1 MPVVLELEAPDWTL
15 SIWTRDI
22 QKSQDQLK
30 NTLAQRGKPLLPTV
44 LKLNPAL
51 VIDAKCIEVL
61 PAAASSD
68 LEPRLPTAELTCA
81 EPLFF
86 ENKSYDFTF
95 AFNNSVASSPEPK
108 IIHKL
113 KRVEESFYA
122 SGDTLRGNI
131 NFGNDIGWFRL
142 TLCYWKHGQVIVQ
155 NIAFEVHPTKMDL
168 TSDIDVI
175 QTKIDQQF
183 PLWRFSLAKKTE
195 HEFSASRKPHEYFP
209 LLWLAHFE
217 KLHVL
222 FFNNAKLILNAPHSR
237 LLPNTRH
244 LTADKIKTKIGHK
257 LEQKIT
263 NTLAMGNENK
273 RFSVTTH
280 LLSVDTPEN
289 QFVKMALS
297 KCANTLSRFIASA
310 KANDKKP
317 DNQILSHSFYNT
329 LNEWQ
334 SSLNSLLKRPF
345 FNEVSDFK
353 GFTRES
359 LVLQQKTGYMGFY
372 KIWQELKLYL
382 DVLGSD
388 ASMSLKTVAELYE
401 VWCFLEIRDALVELG
416 FTEKHT
422 KKPQLVQKDLEVKL
436 IDGNRGAFY
445 FEREDGITIR
455 LAHEPEFSKTDMPH
469 FEKIYS
475 WTGKQRPDILLE
487 ATFDNDN
494 KETIRWIFDAK
505 YRIEQERDWDNV
517 ENPSDIDLVPID
529 AINQMHRYRDALI
542 HIHQARD
549 GEKEKT
555 RPIFG
560 AFVLYP
566 AWVNESANKNPYQE
580 AIEQISIGAFP
591 LLPNH
596 PNLWFKEFLTS
607 ALGAAPS
614 AITANQPFVYTKANP
629 DRFFIE
635 EAARIPYT
643 GMQTFRYSD
652 LTLIASVEKE
662 DERRPEYLERFRS
675 GKARWYHTQF
685 IATERQKITRNK
697 MQEIKFCAV
706 AVTNSNSDKVIEYI
720 YPVIDLKLKSRNEIG
735 IEVTGKEDLITQVK
749 YWVFELGM
757 PKKLARP
764 IIKPTMEHFQL
775 KLTKAEQVENGAE
788 WNELVEVYD
797 FSDN

>member
-1 MPVVLELEAPDWTL
+1 MPVVLELEAPDWIL
-15 SIWTRDI
+15 SVWARDI
-22 QKSQDQLK
+22 KKSQNQLK
-30 NTLAQRGKPLLPTV
+30 NTLAQRGKPFLSTV

-51 VIDAKCIEVL
+51 AINAKGIEAPPL
-61 PAAASSD
+61 EALD
-68 LEPRLPTAELTCA
+68 IEPRLPIVELTCT

-95 AFNNSVASSPEPK
+95 AFNNAVSSSPEPK

-142 TLCYWKHGQVIVQ
+142 SLCYWKQGQAVVQ

-168 TSDIDVI
+168 TSDIDAI

-195 HEFSASRKPHEYFP
+195 HQFSASRKPHEYFP

-217 KLHVL
+217 KLHRL
-222 FFNNAKLILNAPHSR
+222 FFNNAKVILHVPHSR
-237 LLPNTRH
+237 LIPNTRH
-244 LTADKIKTKIGHK
+244 LNADKIKTKLGHK
-257 LEQKIT
+257 LEEKIT
-263 NTLAMGNENK
+263 HTLKEGYIGK
-273 RFSVTTH
+273 RFPVTTH
-280 LLSVDTPEN
+280 QLSVDTPEN
-289 QFVKMALS
+289 QFVKMALD
-297 KCANTLSRFIASA
+297 KCAGTLSRFIAAA
-310 KANDKKP
+310 KANDKNP
-317 DNQILSHSFYNT
+317 DSQILSHSFYST

-345 FNEVSDFK
+345 FNEISDFK

-382 DVLGSD
+382 DVLGND
-388 ASMSLKTVAELYE
+388 GSMSLKTVAELYE
-401 VWCFLEIRDALVELG
+401 VWCFLEIRDALLALG
-416 FTEKHT
+416 FKQTHSAKLQENRKA
-422 KKPQLVQKDLEVKL
+422 LEVKFD
-436 IDGNRGAFY
+436 DGLEGAFS
-445 FEREDGITIR
+445 FFREDGITIR
-455 LAHEPEFSKTDMPH
+455 LAHEPEFSKSDMPQ

-487 ATFDNDN
+487 ATFDNEN
-494 KETIRWIFDAK
+494 RETIRWIFDAK
-505 YRIEQERDWDNV
+505 YRIDQERDGDNI
-517 ENPSDIDLVPID
+517 ENPNDIDLVPID

-566 AWVNESANKNPYQE
+566 AWVNESANINPYQD
-580 AIEQISIGAFP
+580 AIDQISIGAFP

-596 PNLWFKEFLTS
+596 PNLWFKKFLTS
-607 ALGAAPS
+607 ALGAAP
-614 AITANQPFVYTKANP
+614 AAVADNQSFVYPPKANP

-652 LTLIASVEKE
+652 LTLVASVEKE
-662 DERRPEYLERFRS
+662 DERTPEYLERFRS

-685 IATERQKITRNK
+685 KATERQNITRNK

-706 AVTNSNSDKVIEYI
+706 AVANGGSAKVIEYI
-720 YPVIDLKLKSRNEIG
+720 YPVIDLKIKPRNQIS
-735 IEVTGKEDLITQVK
+735 IDVTGKEDLITEAK
-749 YWVFELGM
+749 YWVFELGAA
-757 PKKLARP
+757 KRLAKP
-764 IIKPTMEHFQL
+764 IFKPDVAHFEL
-775 KLTKAEQVENGAE
+775 KLTRADQLEMGVEWDALITRYENS
-788 WNELVEVYD
+788 V
-797 FSDN
+797 